1 MIKQCNKR
9 FHTMEQVKDYMCMN
23 TGLLSRE
30 YKAQWVGAGM
40 LPENIVITF
49 ANPIQAKDTLE
60 QMIEDG
66 YWVNDSCDFTNVTP
80 VDGPIAI
87 TCL

>member
-1 MIKQCNKR
+1 MIQQCNKK
-9 FHTMEQVKDYMCMN
+9 FNTMAEVKNYMCMS
-23 TGLLSRE
+23 TGLLSTE
-30 YKAQWVGAGM
+30 YKAQWVGKGM

-49 ANPIQAKDTLE
+49 SNPIQAKDTLI
-60 QMIEDG
+60 QMIDDG
-66 YWVNDSCDFTNVTP
+66 WFVNDLTTP

>member
-1 MIKQCNKR
+1 MA
-9 FHTMEQVKDYMCMN
+9 EVKDYMCMN

-49 ANPIQAKDTLE
+49 SNPIQAKDTLI
-60 QMIEDG
+60 QMIDDG
-66 YWVNDSCDFTNVTP
+66 WFVNDLTTP